1 MNRADD
7 IGNADKGSQLTAR
20 QKLSGRFN
28 EWPCPDGEYG
38 MILLGERCSIQ
49 WIEDYAV
56 AQYTRLFAVLPD
68 ARIVLN
74 GPVTRESLSDAQGA
88 FAVDVLN
95 LRNVRA

>member
-1 MNRADD
+1 
-7 IGNADKGSQLTAR
+7 
-20 QKLSGRFN
+20 
-28 EWPCPDGEYG
+28 
-38 MILLGERCSIQ
+38 
-49 WIEDYAV
+49 
-56 AQYTRLFAVLPD
+56 LFAVLPD